1 MAFLIKCDIKK
12 TRNERLVLVGPCPD
26 CLVQQPHSAGFF
38 QCVSKPVN
46 ARKAARFGEILK
58 KQACLRVASSTY
70 KTDQFSKHQLRRQ
83 YHLACAFYLLTEV
96 ILK

>member
-58 KQACLRVASSTY
+58 KQACLRGPQTLT
-70 KTDQFSKHQLRRQ
+70 KPTNFQNTN
-83 YHLACAFYLLTEV
+83 CAGSI
-96 ILK
+96 ILPVLFIY